1 MSHYELLKASDS
13 TRDIGKSNGL
23 RLSFFGESRTRSRC
37 PSVGRAK
44 RAKGGRE
51 RRVREAEEVKEAEKP
66 LLASHGGWGGRG
78 EGRGGTLEEEEEE
91 EEGPFVPFP
100 SSSSCFSLSFSAPF
114 YDSTQGREKKERNV
128 ALSTS
133 RLLFDVE
140 ISKNFVLL
148 FFFFP

>member
-13 TRDIGKSNGL
+13 TRDIGESNGL

-44 RAKGGRE
+44 RAKGGRKG
-51 RRVREAEEVKEAEKP
+51 VREAEEEKEAEKP
-66 LLASHGGWGGRG
+66 LLASRGGRGGRG
-78 EGRGGTLEEEEEE
+78 EGRGGTLEEKEEE

-140 ISKNFVLL
+140 VSKNFVLL

>member
-1 MSHYELLKASDS
+1 M
-13 TRDIGKSNGL
+13 
-23 RLSFFGESRTRSRC
+23 
-37 PSVGRAK
+37 
-44 RAKGGRE
+44 
-51 RRVREAEEVKEAEKP
+51 
-66 LLASHGGWGGRG
+66 
-78 EGRGGTLEEEEEE
+78 EEEEEE

-140 ISKNFVLL
+140 ISKKNFLL
-148 FFFFP
+148 FFLFP

>member
-1 MSHYELLKASDS
+1 M
-13 TRDIGKSNGL
+13 
-23 RLSFFGESRTRSRC
+23 
-37 PSVGRAK
+37 
-44 RAKGGRE
+44 
-51 RRVREAEEVKEAEKP
+51 
-66 LLASHGGWGGRG
+66 
-78 EGRGGTLEEEEEE
+78 EEEEEE

-114 YDSTQGREKKERNV
+114 YDSTQGREKKEKNV

-140 ISKNFVLL
+140 ISKIFVLL